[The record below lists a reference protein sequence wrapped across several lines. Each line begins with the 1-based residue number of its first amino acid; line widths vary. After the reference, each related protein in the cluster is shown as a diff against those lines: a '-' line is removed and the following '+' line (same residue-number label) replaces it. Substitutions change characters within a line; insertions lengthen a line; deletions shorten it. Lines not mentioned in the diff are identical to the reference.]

1 MQNRIIQFFTIDV
14 DYKNR
19 IYGFDIM
26 RGIGILIV
34 VYAHGRSFMQYFP
47 SFNNFISVLGFWL
60 MDLFFVL
67 SGYLIGMILI
77 KFYEKEKTFSL
88 KTAYNFWIR
97 RWFRTLP
104 NYYLALFVT
113 AILWAIAGNN
123 MFAKP
128 FFYTHLLFF
137 QTVTRPP
144 GYFLMESWT
153 LCIEEWFYLLFP
165 VILIIG
171 NKLLASTTN
180 NFHIKKNVFI
190 SILILFS
197 IPFFLRILLYT
208 DQIHLQ
214 WMDSSRMVFFRLDTI
229 ATGIFMSWIAFYY
242 KDILSKH
249 RNIFGI
255 LFIVFMSFYLF
266 LFYSSILPNLINN
279 TIEPNFNTCFGI
291 FLVSNVACFCLTV
304 YMKEV
309 KMKTPNWFVKF
320 ITLISLISYSMYI
333 FHRSVVFYLLDIF
346 FKPTTILENVSV
358 FMLYLISTILL
369 SIIVYKYFEHPMT
382 ELREKMKR

>member
-1 MQNRIIQFFTIDV
+1 MQNSIIRFFKIDI

-47 SFNNFISVLGFWL
+47 AFNNFISVIGFWL

-67 SGYLIGMILI
+67 SGYLIGMIVI
-77 KFYEKEKTFSL
+77 KFYEKEKTFNL

-113 AILWAIAGNN
+113 AILWTISSEN
-123 MFAKP
+123 MFTKP
-128 FFYTHLLFF
+128 FFYTHLLFL

-165 VILIIG
+165 IFLIFG
-171 NKLLASTTN
+171 NKLLAGN
-180 NFHIKKNVFI
+180 NNTHIKKNVFI

-197 IPFFLRILLYT
+197 IPFLLRIFLFKK
-208 DQIHLQ
+208 QIDLQ

-242 KDILSKH
+242 KDLLSKY
-249 RNIFGI
+249 RSVFGI
-255 LFIVFMSFYLF
+255 LFIVFMSAYLYCFYTF
-266 LFYSSILPNLINN
+266 ILSNLINN
-279 TIEPNFNTCFGI
+279 SVESDFITYFGI
-291 FLVSNVACFCLTV
+291 FLLSNMACFSLTV
-304 YMKEV
+304 YMKGV
-309 KMKTPNWFVKF
+309 KSKSTNWFVKF

-333 FHRSVVFYLLDIF
+333 FHRSVVFYLFDMF
-346 FKPTTILENVSV
+346 FKPTTVLGNVSL
-358 FMLYLISTILL
+358 FFAYLITTILL
-369 SIIVYKYFEHPMT
+369 SMLVYKYFEHPMT

>member
-1 MQNRIIQFFTIDV
+1 MLDSIIRFFKIDI

-47 SFNNFISVLGFWL
+47 AFNNFISVIGFWL

-67 SGYLIGMILI
+67 SGYLIGMIVI
-77 KFYEKEKTFSL
+77 KFYEKEKTFNL

-113 AILWAIAGNN
+113 AILWTVSSEN
-123 MFAKP
+123 MFVKP
-128 FFYTHLLFF
+128 FFYTHLLFL

-165 VILIIG
+165 VFLIFG
-171 NKLLASTTN
+171 NKLLAGN
-180 NFHIKKNVFI
+180 NNTHIKKNVFI
-190 SILILFS
+190 SILILFC
-197 IPFFLRILLYT
+197 IPFVLRIFLYT
-208 DQIHLQ
+208 KQVDLE

-229 ATGIFMSWIAFYY
+229 ATGIFMSWIAFYN
-242 KDILSKH
+242 KDLLSKY
-249 RNIFGI
+249 RLIFGI
-255 LFIVFMSFYLF
+255 LFLVFMSSYLYCFYTF
-266 LFYSSILPNLINN
+266 ILPNLINN
-279 TIEPNFNTCFGI
+279 SIESNFITHFGI
-291 FLVSNVACFCLTV
+291 FLLSNTACFCLTV
-304 YMKEV
+304 YMKGV
-309 KMKTPNWFVKF
+309 KNKSTNWFVKF

-333 FHRSVVFYLLDIF
+333 FHRSVVFYLFDKF
-346 FKPTTILENVSV
+346 FKPTTILGNVSL
-358 FMLYLISTILL
+358 FAAYLITTILL
-369 SIIVYKYFEHPMT
+369 SMLVYKYFEHPMT

>member
-1 MQNRIIQFFTIDV
+1 MLKPIKEFFTIEI

-26 RGIGILIV
+26 RAIGILIV
-34 VYAHGRSFMQYFP
+34 VYAHGRSMMQFFP
-47 SFNNFISVLGFWL
+47 AFNNFISVIGFWL

-77 KFYEKEKTFSL
+77 KFYEKEKTFNL

-104 NYYLALFVT
+104 NYYLVLFVT
-113 AILWAIAGNN
+113 AILWTISGRN
-123 MFAKP
+123 MFVKP
-128 FFYTHLLFF
+128 FFYTHLLFM
-137 QTVTRPP
+137 QTVAKPP
-144 GYFLMESWT
+144 NYFLMESWT
-153 LCIEEWFYLLFP
+153 LCLEEWFYLLFP
-165 VILIIG
+165 ILLIIG
-171 NKLLASTTN
+171 NKILARNDNS
-180 NFHIKKNVFI
+180 HIKKNVFI

-197 IPFFLRILLYT
+197 IPFLLRTLLLT
-208 DQIHLQ
+208 KQIHLQ

-242 KDILSKH
+242 KDILAKY
-249 RNIFGI
+249 RNLFGLLFI
-255 LFIVFMSFYLF
+255 LFMLLYLYFFYQTIF
-266 LFYSSILPNLINN
+266 PNLLNN
-279 TIEPNFNTCFGI
+279 TVEQNLTTCYGI
-291 FLVSNVACFCLTV
+291 FILSNLACFSLTI

-309 KMKTPNWFVKF
+309 KAQTPNWFVKF

-333 FHRSVVFYLLDIF
+333 FHRSVVFYLLDLF
-346 FKPTTILENVSV
+346 FKPTSV
-358 FMLYLISTILL
+358 FENIIMFIAYFATTVLL
-369 SIIVYKYFEHPMT
+369 SIVVYKYFEHPMT

>member
-1 MQNRIIQFFTIDV
+1 MQNSIIRFFKIDI

-47 SFNNFISVLGFWL
+47 AFNNFISVIGFWL

-67 SGYLIGMILI
+67 SGYLIGMIVI
-77 KFYEKEKTFSL
+77 KFYEKEKTFNL

-113 AILWAIAGNN
+113 AILWTVSSEN
-123 MFAKP
+123 MFTKP
-128 FFYTHLLFF
+128 FFYTHLLFL

-165 VILIIG
+165 IFLIFG
-171 NKLLASTTN
+171 NKLLAGN
-180 NFHIKKNVFI
+180 NNTHIKKNVFI

-197 IPFFLRILLYT
+197 IPFLLRIFLFKK
-208 DQIHLQ
+208 QIDLQ

-242 KDILSKH
+242 KDLLSKY
-249 RNIFGI
+249 RSVFGI
-255 LFIVFMSFYLF
+255 LFIVFMSAYLYCFYTF
-266 LFYSSILPNLINN
+266 ILSNLINN
-279 TIEPNFNTCFGI
+279 SVESDFITYFGI
-291 FLVSNVACFCLTV
+291 FLLSNMACFSLTV
-304 YMKEV
+304 YMKGV
-309 KMKTPNWFVKF
+309 KSKSTNWFVKF

-333 FHRSVVFYLLDIF
+333 FHRSVVFYLFDMF
-346 FKPTTILENVSV
+346 FKPTTVLGNVSL
-358 FMLYLISTILL
+358 FFAYLITTILL
-369 SIIVYKYFEHPMT
+369 SMLVYKYFEHPMT